1 MKQRLYEGKI
11 VHLVGGLPV
20 VKFRDTHT
28 ELLVLSGFP
37 FLFSALLLLSS
48 SVCVLR
54 QATATLRVCLLLPEL
69 LASSSPLSLRER
81 QRLILTMDQHV
92 ILVVKRRVGP
102 AFHDHSMSVIRSF
115 PLQ

>member
-1 MKQRLYEGKI
+1 MLNSE
-11 VHLVGGLPV
+11 
-20 VKFRDTHT
+20 THT

-69 LASSSPLSLRER
+69 LVSSSPQTYPPFLER

-92 ILVVKRRVGP
+92 FLVVERRVGTCL
-102 AFHDHSMSVIRSF
+102 S
-115 PLQ
+115 